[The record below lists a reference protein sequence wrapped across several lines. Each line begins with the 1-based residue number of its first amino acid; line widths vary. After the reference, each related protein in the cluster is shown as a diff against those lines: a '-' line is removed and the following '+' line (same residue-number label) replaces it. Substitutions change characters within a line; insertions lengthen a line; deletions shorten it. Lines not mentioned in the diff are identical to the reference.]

1 MSANTYGYTP
11 DQMDSIGQ
19 KLVAIKNEID
29 GKITEAQSAVN
40 GLIGSGFTTAA
51 ASGAY
56 SEQFQQLSTGL
67 KQVSDNMEPLG
78 KFLSQYAQAV
88 VEMDNQMGSA
98 LRGN

>member
-1 MSANTYGYTP
+1 MSSNTYGYTP
-11 DQMDSIGQ
+11 EQMDTIGKQ
-19 KLVAIKNEID
+19 LVAIKGEID
-29 GKITEAQSAVN
+29 GKITEAQNAVN
-40 GLIGSGFTTAA
+40 GLIGSGFTTAV

-56 SEQFQQLSTGL
+56 SEQFQALSTGL

-98 LRGN
+98 LRG